1 MAPAK
6 ERTRVP
12 EDAFLWE
19 LPSGA
24 AENTGGGAVK
34 RGNMKK
40 EAGDAG
46 SEDPPPLAFHL
57 GAKAVTTEKD
67 LRGGRAARVHADDLK
82 TQMCT

>member
-1 MAPAK
+1 MVGEPQLFQTCLPVGVGHRTLWGEGMGAPEVAPAK
-6 ERTRVP
+6 ERTHVP

-40 EAGDAG
+40 
-46 SEDPPPLAFHL
+46 
-57 GAKAVTTEKD
+57 
-67 LRGGRAARVHADDLK
+67 
-82 TQMCT
+82 

>member
-1 MAPAK
+1 MGAPEVAPAK

-40 EAGDAG
+40 EAGGAG
-46 SEDPPPLAFHL
+46 SEDPPPLSIPP
-57 GAKAVTTEKD
+57 GSQSSD
-67 LRGGRAARVHADDLK
+67 Y
-82 TQMCT
+82 